1 MNTTSANI
9 TESVKAA
16 TPDLSD
22 KDISGLARIIR
33 ADWKKPNYAA
43 VPYLDAMR
51 TLGKISGAYGH
62 DSGREIILRFLGNAS
77 TWRGETAKAVKA
89 ELKKRLA
96 AK

>member
-1 MNTTSANI
+1 MKTKTNQSA
-9 TESVKAA
+9 EAVKSTAL
-16 TPDLSD
+16 DLST

-33 ADWKKPNYAA
+33 ADWKKVNYAA
-43 VPYLDAMR
+43 VPYLEAMR
-51 TLGKISGAYGH
+51 TIGKISDAYGH